1 MSARP
6 SAADPL
12 TEDSD
17 EQHERSHS
25 LHITP
30 TVEIIGAHYSSQ
42 GAQGGV
48 ILNAHE
54 RERRQRGEVELRFR
68 WREGGGWRVV
78 VVSEWFLMDHR
89 AQLPPIQ
96 ITLHSSPARLH
107 LVLHTCVDM
116 CVCVCVSLFFIV
128 QS

>member
-54 RERRQRGEVELRFR
+54 RERRQQREVELRFR
-68 WREGGGWRVV
+68 WREGGGW
-78 VVSEWFLMDHR
+78 WLYLNGF
-89 AQLPPIQ
+89 
-96 ITLHSSPARLH
+96 
-107 LVLHTCVDM
+107 
-116 CVCVCVSLFFIV
+116 
-128 QS
+128 

>member
-54 RERRQRGEVELRFR
+54 RERRQQREVELRFR
-68 WREGGGWRVV
+68 WRVVGGGLLGGWRVV
-78 VVSEWFLMDHR
+78 GGGWWLYLNGF
-89 AQLPPIQ
+89 
-96 ITLHSSPARLH
+96 
-107 LVLHTCVDM
+107 
-116 CVCVCVSLFFIV
+116 
-128 QS
+128 